1 MKHILHLPSSIS
13 HLPSSFFLL
22 LLLTSCEYKDL
33 CYDHNHYG
41 DVTVSFD
48 WSKEPG
54 RKVEGMTVLFYNLDA
69 PASEP
74 LRYDFVGMD
83 GGRARLLP
91 GTYRALAYNYDTET
105 ILYREMSSAETL
117 EAYTRQSSIEEGT
130 QLSRAGM
137 PRATDAE
144 DEMVILEPDPLYGAE
159 SEAFTV
165 EIDGQCNVV
174 MTPESRVTEFTAT
187 ITNVPNLQYTSQFG
201 GALTGLSPS
210 VAMASG
216 VPGEGHVTQAFTASV
231 VGDSTIVMHVRIFG
245 HCPHAAAGEFW
256 PHILTV
262 YAILADGSKWYYN
275 INVSDKMHVSGP
287 DPSGPAGHKEEIQIE
302 VDGLPVPKPIVNGSG
317 FQPTIDGWQGVE
329 IEVSMDDK

>member
-1 MKHILHLPSSIS
+1 MKNFCALC
-13 HLPSSFFLL
+13 LL
-22 LLLTSCEYKDL
+22 CVLCVSCEYKDL

-48 WSKEPG
+48 WSKEPS

-105 ILYREMSSAETL
+105 ILYREMSSLQTL
-117 EAYTRQSSIEEGT
+117 KAYTRQSSVEEGT
-130 QLSRAGM
+130 QLSRSGM
-137 PRATDAE
+137 PRASEAE

-165 EIDGQCNVV
+165 EIDGQCHVV
-174 MTPESRVTEFTAT
+174 LTPESRVIELTVT

-210 VAMASG
+210 VTMASG
-216 VPGEGHVTQAFTASV
+216 ALGEGHVTQAFTASV
-231 VGDSTIVMHVRIFG
+231 VDESTIEMHVRIFG
-245 HCPHAAAGEFW
+245 HCPYAADGELW

-262 YAILADGSKWYYN
+262 YAILGDGSKWYYN
-275 INVSDKMHVSGP
+275 INVSDQMHVTDPGSVGP
-287 DPSGPAGHKEEIQIE
+287 DGHKQEIRIE

-329 IEVSMDDK
+329 IEVSMDD